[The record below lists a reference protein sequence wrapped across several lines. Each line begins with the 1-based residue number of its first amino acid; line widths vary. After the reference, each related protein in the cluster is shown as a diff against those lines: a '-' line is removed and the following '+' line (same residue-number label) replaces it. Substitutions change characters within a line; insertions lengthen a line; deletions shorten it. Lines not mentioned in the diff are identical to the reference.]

1 MQFNGLTHPTCK
13 ILIKIKMQY
22 KCLYTE
28 FAMKIFLSFSLILIA
43 MIGGLQHYVSVE
55 QQSSEPHVVYADI
68 ADSAQV
74 FDSFELK
81 FLTSSFGLVTLT
93 HEQSPFADVFLYLS
107 LILPLAF
114 YAIRASPVTV
124 K

>member
-43 MIGGLQHYVSVE
+43 IIGGLQHYVSVE
-55 QQSSEPHVVYADI
+55 QQSSEPYVVYADI

-81 FLTSSFGLVTLT
+81 FLVLEVRSKFFLAVFSGRLALEIIPSV
-93 HEQSPFADVFLYLS
+93 SPTDMV
-107 LILPLAF
+107 
-114 YAIRASPVTV
+114 SPT
-124 K
+124 